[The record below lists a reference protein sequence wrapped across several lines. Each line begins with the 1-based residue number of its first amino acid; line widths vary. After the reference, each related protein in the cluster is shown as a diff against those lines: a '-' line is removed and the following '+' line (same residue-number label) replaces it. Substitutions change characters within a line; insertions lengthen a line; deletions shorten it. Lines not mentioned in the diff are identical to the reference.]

1 MRWSLSAQLRE
12 QVMFIFSVRNMRVSS
27 QAVAVLNAVNHVDVN
42 ATVSINLLANE
53 VQIAPAIA
61 SATEL
66 SDAIA
71 HAGFDP
77 VLRDCGQTVRG
88 PRQTPPEIPFEGF
101 DHDFSVS
108 AELTVERAHISI
120 AGEARLNSPLPAEAL
135 GPLARLS
142 RSPAATGR
150 FPEGN

>member
-1 MRWSLSAQLRE
+1 
-12 QVMFIFSVRNMRVSS
+12 MFIFSVRDMRVSR
-27 QAVAVLNAVNHVDVN
+27 QAAAVLEAVNHVDVN

-53 VQIAPAIA
+53 VQIAQASA

-77 VLRDCGQTVRG
+77 VLRDCGRTVRG
-88 PRQTPPEIPFEGF
+88 PRQTPPKIPSEGF
-101 DHDFSVS
+101 DHDFSAS
-108 AELTVERAHISI
+108 AELPDERAPGSI
-120 AGEARLNSPLPAEAL
+120 AGAARLNSLLPAKAL
-135 GPLARLS
+135 GPLERLS
-142 RSPAATGR
+142 RSPVSTGR

>member
-1 MRWSLSAQLRE
+1 MRWSPSAELRE

-53 VQIAPAIA
+53 VQIAQA
-61 SATEL
+61 SAGATEL

-77 VLRDCGQTVRG
+77 VRRDCGHAVRG
-88 PRQTPPEIPFEGF
+88 PGQTPPKIPFEGF
-101 DHDFSVS
+101 DHDFSAS
-108 AELTVERAHISI
+108 AELPDEFAHISI
-120 AGEARLNSPLPAEAL
+120 AGAARVNSLLPAEAL
-135 GPLARLS
+135 GPLARSS
-142 RSPAATGR
+142 RSPVSTGR